1 MARFIIMKSTR
12 ALPRWVANE
21 NNAYGNPATC
31 ERAGVTP
38 GLVYAT
44 FEEAEADAQKLNS
57 LPGVGFVVV
66 RLAD

>member
-12 ALPRWVANE
+12 AMPDGVAIAD
-21 NNAYGNPATC
+21 NAYNNPKTC
-31 ERAGVTP
+31 EDAGVQP

>member
-12 ALPRWVANE
+12 ALADGE
-21 NNAYGNPATC
+21 AIEDNAYVNTKTC
-31 ERAGVTP
+31 EDAGVTP

-44 FEEAEADAQKLNS
+44 FEDADEDVQKLNS